1 MNIEQHGRNALVE
14 HEDVVF
20 SYEVSENP
28 RDLEQSR
35 ITNGEQ
41 TLDWTNANRQ
51 YTIDNWRILPYGDNN
66 DLPTV
71 IKDTVANNSI
81 VPGILK
87 KKTGMLWGKGPKLY
101 KEGFDS
107 KYQLVREWTTDDE
120 IESWLQSWDCDAY
133 LAKACVDYNH
143 IEGVFSKFY
152 LNRGA
157 RVNGKKKISKLE
169 HISPNRGRLAT
180 RVENPI
186 VKPDHVIVNDW
197 NLNHVDHLTNFK
209 VYSLFDFKRPFAHK
223 NSILYSNMYSF
234 CSDYYTVPD
243 IYGSLEWIRRSTA
256 VPLILK
262 ALSKNSI
269 NVKYHITSPQ
279 SFWDMKEDQL
289 KRLCD
294 ETNKDYKEK
303 MLVDYQKEYL
313 RKIASVLSGDR
324 NAGKFWHTV
333 DTVFVDG
340 SSLKEQGWTIKPID
354 QNIKDFAEAQIK
366 IGERADRATSAGV
379 GVHSA
384 IGGTGKDGQ
393 SDSGS
398 EQLYALQNYMMTGID
413 IPEMIVTKAV
423 NYAIKANFPNKKLK
437 LGFYHDPPQREQDKS
452 ESDRLKNQK
461 VA

>member
-1 MNIEQHGRNALVE
+1 MNIEEYGRNALVE

-35 ITNGEQ
+35 ITKGEE

-71 IKDTVANNSI
+71 IRDAVANNSK
-81 VPGILK
+81 VPGVIK

-101 KEGFDS
+101 KENFDDNF
-107 KYQLVREWTTDDE
+107 QLRREWTHDAE
-120 IESWLQSWDCDAY
+120 IEDWLESWDCNDY
-133 LAKACVDYNH
+133 LHKGCVDYNH
-143 IEGVFSKFY
+143 IEGTFSKFY

-157 RVNGKKKISKLE
+157 RINGKKKISKLE
-169 HISPNRGRLAT
+169 HISPDKSRLAT
-180 RVENPI
+180 RSTNQI
-186 VKPDHVIVNDW
+186 IKPDHVIINDW

-209 VYSLFDFKRPFAHK
+209 VYPLFDLRAPFAYK
-223 NSILYSNMYSF
+223 NSIFYSNMYSF

-289 KRLCD
+289 KRLAD
-294 ETNKDYKEK
+294 EAGKDYKEQD
-303 MLVDYQKEYL
+303 LIDYQKSYL
-313 RKIASVLSGDR
+313 RKIAKVLSGDK

-340 SSLKEQGWTIKPID
+340 TSLKEQGWTIKPID
-354 QNIKDFAEAQIK
+354 QNIKDFADAQIK
-366 IGERADRATSAGV
+366 IGEVADRSASAGV

-384 IGGTGKDGQ
+384 IGGTGKDGN

-423 NYAIKANFPNKKLK
+423 NYAIKANFPKKKLK
-437 LGFYHDPPQREQDKS
+437 LGFYHDQPQREQDKS
-452 ESDRLKNQK
+452 ERDRLKNQK
-461 VA
+461 PS